1 MSELYWLNVLGNL
14 NGFCRLLIVLSII
27 AFVVCAVCYFVS
39 KDEDLDFP
47 LTSKSIAKFIRFTLL
62 PILIIST
69 IGNTF
74 IPDTKTLYVIYGIG
88 GTLDY
93 LKENKT
99 AKQIPDK
106 VILAEK
112 NITNKALAEQ
122 LGVGQDT
129 ISKWVTNSSQPN
141 LEMLIKLSDCLNV
154 SIEELIRKESTQQ

>member
-14 NGFCRLLIVLSII
+14 NGFFRFFMVLSII
-27 AFVVCAVCYFVS
+27 AFVVCVIFYFVS
-39 KDEDLDFP
+39 KYEDLCLP

-62 PILIIST
+62 PILIISN

-74 IPDTKTLYVIYGIG
+74 IPDTKNLYVIYGVG

-106 VILAEK
+106 AILALDK
-112 NITNKALAEQ
+112 YLNEQ
-122 LGVGQDT
+122 LED
-129 ISKWVTNSSQPN
+129 NDN
-141 LEMLIKLSDCLNV
+141 
-154 SIEELIRKESTQQ
+154 KEDKR

>member
-14 NGFCRLLIVLSII
+14 NGFCRFFMVLSII
-27 AFVVCAVCYFVS
+27 AFVVCVIFYFVS
-39 KDEDLDFP
+39 KDEDLYS

-74 IPDTKTLYVIYGIG
+74 IPDAKTLYVIYGVG

-106 VILAEK
+106 AILALDK
-112 NITNKALAEQ
+112 YLNEQ
-122 LGVGQDT
+122 LEDNDKGDKQ
-129 ISKWVTNSSQPN
+129 
-141 LEMLIKLSDCLNV
+141 
-154 SIEELIRKESTQQ
+154 

>member
-27 AFVVCAVCYFVS
+27 AFVVCVVFYFVS
-39 KDEDLDFP
+39 KDEDLYFP
-47 LTSKSIAKFIRFTLL
+47 LTSKYIAKLIMFILL

-74 IPDTKTLYVIYGIG
+74 IPYTKTLYVIYGVG

-106 VILAEK
+106 AILVLDKYLNEK
-112 NITNKALAEQ
+112 
-122 LGVGQDT
+122 
-129 ISKWVTNSSQPN
+129 
-141 LEMLIKLSDCLNV
+141 LEDNDKGDK
-154 SIEELIRKESTQQ
+154 R

>member
-14 NGFCRLLIVLSII
+14 NGFCRFFMVLSII
-27 AFVVCAVCYFVS
+27 AFVVCVIFYFVS
-39 KDEDLDFP
+39 QDEDLYS

-74 IPDTKTLYVIYGIG
+74 IPDTKTLYIIYGIG

-106 VILAEK
+106 AILALDKYLNEQIGD
-112 NITNKALAEQ
+112 NDNKE
-122 LGVGQDT
+122 D
-129 ISKWVTNSSQPN
+129 K
-141 LEMLIKLSDCLNV
+141 
-154 SIEELIRKESTQQ
+154 R

>member
-14 NGFCRLLIVLSII
+14 SDVCRLLMVLSII
-27 AFVVCAVCYFVS
+27 AFVVCVIFYFMS
-39 KDEDLDFP
+39 QDEVLCFP
-47 LTSKSIAKFIRFTLL
+47 LNSKSIAKFIRFTLL

-74 IPDTKTLYVIYGIG
+74 IPDTKTLYVIYGVG

-106 VILAEK
+106 AILALDK
-112 NITNKALAEQ
+112 YLNEQ
-122 LGVGQDT
+122 LGD
-129 ISKWVTNSSQPN
+129 KDNERN
-141 LEMLIKLSDCLNV
+141 
-154 SIEELIRKESTQQ
+154 

>member
-14 NGFCRLLIVLSII
+14 SNVCNLLIVLSISAI
-27 AFVVCAVCYFVS
+27 VACTILYFVPQ
-39 KDEDLDFP
+39 DENLCFP
-47 LTSKSIAKFIRFTLL
+47 LASKSIVKFIKFTLL

-74 IPDTKTLYVIYGIG
+74 IPDTKTLYIIYGVG

-106 VILAEK
+106 AILALDK
-112 NITNKALAEQ
+112 YLNEQ
-122 LGVGQDT
+122 LEDNDNKGD
-129 ISKWVTNSSQPN
+129 K
-141 LEMLIKLSDCLNV
+141 
-154 SIEELIRKESTQQ
+154 

>member
-14 NGFCRLLIVLSII
+14 NGFCKFFIVLSII
-27 AFVVCAVCYFVS
+27 ALVVCVIFYLVPQ
-39 KDEDLDFP
+39 DEDFGFP
-47 LTSKSIAKFIRFTLL
+47 LARKYIVKFIRFTLL

-74 IPDTKTLYVIYGIG
+74 IPDTKTLYVIYGVG

-106 VILAEK
+106 AILVLDK
-112 NITNKALAEQ
+112 YLNEQ
-122 LGVGQDT
+122 LEDNDKGD
-129 ISKWVTNSSQPN
+129 K
-141 LEMLIKLSDCLNV
+141 
-154 SIEELIRKESTQQ
+154 R

>member
-1 MSELYWLNVLGNL
+1 MSELYWLYVLGNL

-27 AFVVCAVCYFVS
+27 AFVVCVIFYIVPQ
-39 KDEDLDFP
+39 DEDFGFP
-47 LTSKSIAKFIRFTLL
+47 LAKKYIVKFIRFTLL

-74 IPDTKTLYVIYGIG
+74 IPDTKTLYVIYGVG

-106 VILAEK
+106 AILVLDKYLNEK
-112 NITNKALAEQ
+112 
-122 LGVGQDT
+122 
-129 ISKWVTNSSQPN
+129 
-141 LEMLIKLSDCLNV
+141 LEDNDKGDKRWLNP
-154 SIEELIRKESTQQ
+154 KT

>member
-27 AFVVCAVCYFVS
+27 AFVVCVVFYFVS
-39 KDEDLDFP
+39 KDEDLYFP
-47 LTSKSIAKFIRFTLL
+47 LTSKYIAKLIMFILL

-74 IPDTKTLYVIYGIG
+74 IPDTKTLYVIYGVG

-106 VILAEK
+106 AILVLDKYLNEK
-112 NITNKALAEQ
+112 
-122 LGVGQDT
+122 
-129 ISKWVTNSSQPN
+129 
-141 LEMLIKLSDCLNV
+141 LEDNDKGDK
-154 SIEELIRKESTQQ
+154 R

>member
-1 MSELYWLNVLGNL
+1 MSELYWLYVLGNL

-27 AFVVCAVCYFVS
+27 AFVVCVIFYIVPQ
-39 KDEDLDFP
+39 DEDFGFQLAK
-47 LTSKSIAKFIRFTLL
+47 KSIAKLIMFILL

-74 IPDTKTLYVIYGIG
+74 IPDTKTLYVIYGVG

-106 VILAEK
+106 AILVLDK
-112 NITNKALAEQ
+112 YLNEQ
-122 LGVGQDT
+122 LEDNDNKGD
-129 ISKWVTNSSQPN
+129 K
-141 LEMLIKLSDCLNV
+141 
-154 SIEELIRKESTQQ
+154 R

>member
-14 NGFCRLLIVLSII
+14 NGFCRFFLVLSII
-27 AFVVCAVCYFVS
+27 AFVVCVIFYFVS
-39 KDEDLDFP
+39 QDEDLYS

-74 IPDTKTLYVIYGIG
+74 IPDTKTLYVIYGVG

-106 VILAEK
+106 AILALDKFLNEQIGD
-112 NITNKALAEQ
+112 NDNK
-122 LGVGQDT
+122 
-129 ISKWVTNSSQPN
+129 
-141 LEMLIKLSDCLNV
+141 
-154 SIEELIRKESTQQ
+154 

>member
-1 MSELYWLNVLGNL
+1 MSELYWLYVLGNL

-27 AFVVCAVCYFVS
+27 AFVVCVIFYIVPQ
-39 KDEDLDFP
+39 DEDFGFP
-47 LTSKSIAKFIRFTLL
+47 LAKKYIVKFIRFTLL

-74 IPDTKTLYVIYGIG
+74 IPDTKTLYVIYGVG

-106 VILAEK
+106 AILVLDKYLNEK
-112 NITNKALAEQ
+112 
-122 LGVGQDT
+122 
-129 ISKWVTNSSQPN
+129 
-141 LEMLIKLSDCLNV
+141 LEDNDKGDKRWLDPK
-154 SIEELIRKESTQQ
+154 T

>member
-14 NGFCRLLIVLSII
+14 SGVCFFLIVLSII
-27 AFVVCAVCYFVS
+27 AIVACTIFYFMS
-39 KDEDLDFP
+39 QDEYLCFP
-47 LTSKSIAKFIRFTLL
+47 LASKSIVKFIKFTLL

-74 IPDTKTLYVIYGIG
+74 IPDTKTLYVIYGVG

-106 VILAEK
+106 AILALDK
-112 NITNKALAEQ
+112 YLNEQ
-122 LGVGQDT
+122 LEDNDNKGD
-129 ISKWVTNSSQPN
+129 K
-141 LEMLIKLSDCLNV
+141 
-154 SIEELIRKESTQQ
+154 

>member
-14 NGFCRLLIVLSII
+14 NGFCRFFLVLSII
-27 AFVVCAVCYFVS
+27 AFVVCVIFYFVS
-39 KDEDLDFP
+39 QDEDLYS

-74 IPDTKTLYVIYGIG
+74 IPDKKTLYVIYGIG

-106 VILAEK
+106 AILALDKFLNEQIGD
-112 NITNKALAEQ
+112 NDNKE
-122 LGVGQDT
+122 D
-129 ISKWVTNSSQPN
+129 K
-141 LEMLIKLSDCLNV
+141 
-154 SIEELIRKESTQQ
+154 R

>member
-1 MSELYWLNVLGNL
+1 MSELYWLYVLGNL

-27 AFVVCAVCYFVS
+27 AFVVCVIFYIVPQ
-39 KDEDLDFP
+39 DEDFGFP
-47 LTSKSIAKFIRFTLL
+47 LAKKYIVKFIRFTLL

-74 IPDTKTLYVIYGIG
+74 IPDTKTLYVIYGVG

-106 VILAEK
+106 AILVLDKYLNEK
-112 NITNKALAEQ
+112 
-122 LGVGQDT
+122 
-129 ISKWVTNSSQPN
+129 
-141 LEMLIKLSDCLNV
+141 LEDNDKGDK
-154 SIEELIRKESTQQ
+154 R

>member
-1 MSELYWLNVLGNL
+1 MSELYWMNVLGNL

-27 AFVVCAVCYFVS
+27 AFVVCVIFYFVS
-39 KDEDLDFP
+39 KDEDLYFP
-47 LTSKSIAKFIRFTLL
+47 LTSKSISKFIRFTLF

-106 VILAEK
+106 AILALDK
-112 NITNKALAEQ
+112 YLNEQ
-122 LGVGQDT
+122 LGYKD
-129 ISKWVTNSSQPN
+129 NEN
-141 LEMLIKLSDCLNV
+141 N
-154 SIEELIRKESTQQ
+154 

>member
-14 NGFCRLLIVLSII
+14 NGFCRFFMVLSII
-27 AFVVCAVCYFVS
+27 AFVVCVIFYFVS
-39 KDEDLDFP
+39 QDEDLYS

-106 VILAEK
+106 AILALDKYLNEQIGD
-112 NITNKALAEQ
+112 NDNKE
-122 LGVGQDT
+122 D
-129 ISKWVTNSSQPN
+129 K
-141 LEMLIKLSDCLNV
+141 
-154 SIEELIRKESTQQ
+154 R

>member
-14 NGFCRLLIVLSII
+14 NGVCRLLMVLSII

-47 LTSKSIAKFIRFTLL
+47 LTAKFIRFTLL

-74 IPDTKTLYVIYGIG
+74 IPNTKTLYVIYGVG

-99 AKQIPDK
+99 AKKIPDK
-106 VILAEK
+106 AILALDK
-112 NITNKALAEQ
+112 YLNEQ
-122 LGVGQDT
+122 LGDNDNKGD
-129 ISKWVTNSSQPN
+129 K
-141 LEMLIKLSDCLNV
+141 
-154 SIEELIRKESTQQ
+154 R

>member
-14 NGFCRLLIVLSII
+14 NGFCRFFMVLSII
-27 AFVVCAVCYFVS
+27 AFVVCVIFCFVS

-74 IPDTKTLYVIYGIG
+74 IPDTKTLYVIYGVG

-106 VILAEK
+106 AILALDK
-112 NITNKALAEQ
+112 YLNEQ
-122 LGVGQDT
+122 LGDNDKKGD
-129 ISKWVTNSSQPN
+129 K
-141 LEMLIKLSDCLNV
+141 
-154 SIEELIRKESTQQ
+154 R

>member
-1 MSELYWLNVLGNL
+1 MSELYWLNVFGNL
-14 NGFCRLLIVLSII
+14 NGFCRFFMVLSII
-27 AFVVCAVCYFVS
+27 AFVVCVIFYFVS
-39 KDEDLDFP
+39 QDEDLYS

-74 IPDTKTLYVIYGIG
+74 IPDTKTLYVIYGVG

-106 VILAEK
+106 AILALDKYLNEQIGD
-112 NITNKALAEQ
+112 NYNKE
-122 LGVGQDT
+122 D
-129 ISKWVTNSSQPN
+129 K
-141 LEMLIKLSDCLNV
+141 
-154 SIEELIRKESTQQ
+154 R